1 MDVNNDDM
9 ASGIATPVMLKFF
22 HGMVHVAMEAVAV
35 SMLITP
41 YFKFFLV
48 NASFPPIIRLPMG
61 YSVKN
66 AIEKYRCIRPY
77 FSWNIPIPIS
87 DIASRV
93 NMKAPILH
101 ISDLNL
107 KFNPMV
113 KISINIP
120 AKINPM
126 LKYVWD
132 GSTAPRSL
140 KAFLVHE
147 NHDAF

>member
-1 MDVNNDDM
+1 MLQVDANSDDR

-22 HGMVHVAMEAVAV
+22 HGMVHVAMAAIAV

-41 YFKFFLV
+41 NFKFFLV
-48 NASFPPIIRLPMG
+48 SASFPPIIRLPIG
-61 YSVKN
+61 YSMKN

-93 NMKAPILH
+93 NMRAPILH
-101 ISDLNL
+101 IIDLNL
-107 KFNPMV
+107 KFSPMV

-126 LKYVWD
+126 LK
-132 GSTAPRSL
+132 
-140 KAFLVHE
+140 
-147 NHDAF
+147 